1 MKRKQCGSIPKICW
15 GQSQLVR
22 CKKCTSCRVTVLHFS
37 SSPTHPT
44 THLLPQ
50 EEDDQDYL
58 FIDKESRLVNNSDST
73 RTIHQTTSLLF
84 HQVGR
89 FGPKANMLFDSQY
102 FFCLK
107 AVCRSSKICCP
118 GLLYT
123 RKCGILIIYHPPS
136 LTCGVQLSSVHMYK
150 H

>member
-1 MKRKQCGSIPKICW
+1 MVPFQRFVGANLNWFGARNVQVVASLYYISP
-15 GQSQLVR
+15 QAP
-22 CKKCTSCRVTVLHFS
+22 
-37 SSPTHPT
+37 PTHP
-44 THLLPQ
+44 LPQ

-58 FIDKESRLVNNSDST
+58 LIDKESRLVNNSDST
-73 RTIHQTTSLLF
+73 RTIHQTISSLF
-84 HQVGR
+84 NQVGQ

-118 GLLYT
+118 GPLYT

-136 LTCGVQLSSVHMYK
+136 LTYGVQLSICTNTSS
-150 H
+150 